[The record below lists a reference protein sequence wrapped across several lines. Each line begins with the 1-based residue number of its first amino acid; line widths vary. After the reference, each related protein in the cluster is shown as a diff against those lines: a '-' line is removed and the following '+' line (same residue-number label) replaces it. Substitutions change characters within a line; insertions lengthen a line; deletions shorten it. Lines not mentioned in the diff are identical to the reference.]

1 MAKTSPES
9 ETVILLHGLWM
20 GRGVM
25 RYLRNRLRADAPAR
39 QVLDFEYPSMQATLE
54 ENADA
59 LAAFAASVHAGRLHF
74 VGHSLGG
81 VIILHMLNRQPP
93 GPGGRVVCLGSP
105 LCGSAAARNVLRMP
119 LGKAVLGNAMRQAI
133 NGGLET
139 WSGERELGII
149 AGSVG
154 LGLGMLTTHLP
165 SPHDGSVSVAETR
178 LAGAADHM
186 VVGVNH
192 MGLLFSAEVA
202 EQTDQFLK
210 TGHFRRD

>member
-1 MAKTSPES
+1 MASAAPGTEA
-9 ETVILLHGLWM
+9 VILLHGLWM

-25 RYLRNRLRADAPAR
+25 RYLRNRLREDAPGR

-54 ENADA
+54 ENARA
-59 LAAFAASVHAGRLHF
+59 LAAFVSGLQADTVHF

-81 VIILHMLNRQPP
+81 VIILNMLKRHTPAQA
-93 GPGGRVVCLGSP
+93 GRVVCLGSP
-105 LCGSAAARNVLRMP
+105 LCGSAAARNVLRLPM
-119 LGKAVLGNAMRQAI
+119 GRAVLGNAMREAI

-139 WSGERELGII
+139 WSGERDLGII

-154 LGLGMLTTHLP
+154 MGLGMLTAHLP
-165 SPHDGSVSVAETR
+165 APHDGSVSVAETR
-178 LAGAADHM
+178 LAGAADHL

-202 EQTDQFLK
+202 EQTNQFLR
-210 TGHFRRD
+210 TGHFKRG